1 MKNLFFIP
9 ILLLSLNSF
18 SQNKTIEP
26 ISLSQTKVV
35 LTPERFISTKDT
47 LTDIS
52 KNNITNKLVVLDFSI
67 DSISINKPKRIIDSN
82 FELKAKKSN
91 SINSRI
97 LEPKYLTQKLDLKSK
112 IIRID
117 NN

>member
-9 ILLLSLNSF
+9 ILLISINSF
-18 SQNKTIEP
+18 AQNKTIEP

-47 LTDIS
+47 LTDIT
-52 KNNITNKLVVLDFSI
+52 KNNIINRQIVLDFTI
-67 DSISINKPKRIIDSN
+67 DSDSINKPKRILDSK
-82 FELKAKKSN
+82 FESKAKKLN
-91 SINSRI
+91 NINSRI
-97 LEPKYLTQKLDLKSK
+97 LEPKYLTQELDIKSK

-117 NN
+117 N